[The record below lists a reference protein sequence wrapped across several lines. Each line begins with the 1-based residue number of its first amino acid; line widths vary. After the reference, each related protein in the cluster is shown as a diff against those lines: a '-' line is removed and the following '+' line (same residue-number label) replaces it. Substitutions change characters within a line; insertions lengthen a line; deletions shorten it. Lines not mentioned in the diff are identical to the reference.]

1 MEDIVNSRTNR
12 VLIVGVVVV
21 GASVWATAARAQAD
35 TAAPPPS
42 AVATAA
48 PTLPAPPPPPTLATI
63 PVAPA
68 PAAAPA
74 PSPAPAASSA
84 GPAPFGFADWG
95 WMNGQS
101 RQTDFPMAGKV
112 LNPMFSID
120 VGYNYDFSNPIDHS
134 IVGSTSS
141 GRSNELQIMHLGL
154 GTDVNYKGARG
165 RLMTQLGLYS
175 TMTPRNDASPGRGQ
189 WNLADAYK
197 YITEGY
203 GGYHWDVNSGLNV
216 DAGIFLS
223 YVGLCSYYNYENWT
237 NQASYVSSNT
247 PWFFNGIRIQWF
259 PTDKLKIE
267 PWIINGWQSYGEFNS
282 QPGLGFQ
289 IAYRPTGSVT
299 FVFSGYYGKDTLG
312 DPDRLR
318 FHTDNSAVIK
328 YFDMPDS
335 FIDKAAFSLTVD
347 AGCESGGGVSC
358 GNGTATSP
366 SQYFLGAMLYNRLWF
381 DHNLFG
387 LTVGGGVMTN
397 PGRYLVLVPPING
410 ATSFAESPYFS
421 QAPGDQFKAWD
432 TTETFDYMP
441 SENITFRGEYVHR
454 WANVPYF
461 AGHGGVTPPGGNDG
475 NPTGTVANGWT
486 PDLQKGEDRITINM
500 MVRI

>member
-1 MEDIVNSRTNR
+1 MTSFE
-12 VLIVGVVVV
+12 GV
-21 GASVWATAARAQAD
+21 SLAQ
-35 TAAPPPS
+35 TPGPAAPP
-42 AVATAA
+42 TEA
-48 PTLPAPPPPPTLATI
+48 PA
-63 PVAPA
+63 PVAPPVASPSA
-68 PAAAPA
+68 PPSAAPA
-74 PSPAPAASSA
+74 PVEPLAPPAAA
-84 GPAPFGFADWG
+84 EEPAAPQPFAFADFG
-95 WMNGQS
+95 WMNGMS
-101 RQTDFPMAGKV
+101 RQTEFQLDGKV
-112 LNPMFSID
+112 MSGMFTLD
-120 VGYNYDFSNPIDHS
+120 GGYNYEFSHPRDHT

-141 GRSNELQIMHLGL
+141 GRSNEFQITHLGV
-154 GTDVNYKGARG
+154 GADFHWKGARG
-165 RLMTQLGLYS
+165 RIMTQLGLYE
-175 TMTPRNDASPGRGQ
+175 TMTPRNDASAARGQ

-203 GGYHWDVNSGLNV
+203 GGYHFDVMSGINV

-237 NQASYVSSNT
+237 DQASYVSSNT
-247 PWFFNGIRIQWF
+247 PWFFNGIRIQYF

-358 GNGTATSP
+358 GNGTATAP

-421 QAPGDQFKAWD
+421 QAPGVYFKDWD